1 MTQISNSKRLAK
13 NTVYMYIRMVIVLLI
28 ALYSSRLLLR
38 NLGVDDFGTYNLVGS
53 IISMVA
59 GLKGMFASATQ
70 RFLNF
75 EMGRKNPQRLQL
87 IFSMSII
94 INIVLSL
101 IFIIVVESIGL
112 WFFEYKINIDPSR
125 LIAAKYVFHLAVIS
139 SVITIMTSPYDA
151 VIIAN
156 ERFNFYAFSSV
167 LDSVLRLFAVI
178 LIPYLMGDKLI
189 IYGALLLVIA
199 FLIRIIN
206 GLYCSKNFEESHFK
220 KCWDK
225 STFTQMFSFAGWQS
239 LGMTASTFRA
249 NGLNMIFNVFGG
261 TGVNAARGIAVQI
274 ESAVTM
280 FLGNIITAITP
291 YSIKAYGE
299 GNNIKVQQMFF
310 FSSKILLIAGFLISV
325 PLIYNTRPILKL
337 WLGEVPEF
345 TVGFVQIIVVWF
357 LVRSVHQPIDTLFK
371 AAGRIREYQLLE
383 GLLLLFPLPL
393 AYVAL
398 KSDLSLYAAFST
410 IILVDII
417 DLVCILLL
425 LCRIM
430 DVDLSRYF
438 KEVIIPMFA
447 CFFVLIIGYYLEY
460 SYYSASV
467 LSGIFISLLI
477 DIITAALFYVFAFSK
492 FEKDTILTILKK

>member
-13 NTVYMYIRMVIVLLI
+13 NSVYMYIRMVIVLLI

-178 LIPYLMGDKLI
+178 LIPYLMGDNLI

-239 LGMTASTFRA
+239 LGMTASTVRA

-299 GNNIKVQQMFF
+299 GDDRKVQQMFY
-310 FSSKILLIAGFLISV
+310 FSSKILLIVGFLISV
-325 PLIYNTRPILKL
+325 PLIYNTYPILHL

-345 TVGFVQIIVVWF
+345 TVGFVQIIVIWF

-371 AAGRIREYQLLE
+371 AAGRIREYQILE
-383 GLLLLFPLPL
+383 GILLLLPLPL
-393 AYVAL
+393 AYFAL
-398 KSDLSLYAAFST
+398 KSGMSLYSAFCT
-410 IILVDII
+410 IVIVDIL
-417 DLVCILLL
+417 DLICILLL
-425 LCRIM
+425 LRRVM

-447 CFFVLIIGYYLEY
+447 AFIVLIIGYYFEY
-460 SYYSASV
+460 CLYSACV
-467 LSGIFISLLI
+467 LPGIIISLLV
-477 DIITAALFYVFAFSK
+477 DIISAVLFFVFVFSK
-492 FEKDTILTILKK
+492 LEKDTIVSILNK